1 MLTGTWES
9 LAFLLGSVAEKTV
22 QTRTKVP
29 IISAPNPVPL
39 LYPSASSL
47 APPPYLV
54 QSDFWNAFTNPTPQI
69 APKHCATMYNTARIS
84 DTFLAKNSPNVTAG
98 FMCPPA
104 YPNFNIY
111 QLSLKFLYPATIKT
125 HTCQGGKKKFVYVCE
140 KIIRFFF
147 LHAWYFL
154 FLHEFNYQNS
164 LLRDRTD

>member
-29 IISAPNPVPL
+29 IISAPSPVPL
-39 LYPSASSL
+39 LYPAASSL

-54 QSDFWNAFTNPTPQI
+54 QSDFWNAFTSPTPQI
-69 APKHCATMYNTARIS
+69 APKHCATMYNTARIR
-84 DTFLAKNSPNVTAG
+84 DTFLPKNSPNVTAG

-104 YPNFNIY
+104 YPSFRTY

-125 HTCQGGKKKFVYVCE
+125 HPCQGGKKIVYVCE
-140 KIIRFFF
+140 KIIRFFLRIF
-147 LHAWYFL
+147 YFHVNL
-154 FLHEFNYQNS
+154 ISEH
-164 LLRDRTD
+164 